1 MERKAS
7 FRMTVTRREMIHV
20 GDEVDH
26 TLMLVEMEGEP
37 INFVKGA
44 AGDFVYRRSVN
55 YHDRVKGSGA
65 VNGYAITSY
74 QEGTVFSR
82 FEGKRDAQT
91 KLTSGTWKTYKGTG
105 KLANI
110 KGHGKFSVK
119 SSEKHGEF
127 ILEMDGEYKL

>member
-65 VNGYAITSY
+65 VHGYAITSY
-74 QEGTVFSR
+74 QDGTVFSR
-82 FEGKRDAQT
+82 FEGKRDAKT

-105 KLANI
+105 KQANI
-110 KGHGKFSVK
+110 KGKGKFAVK
-119 SSEKHGEF
+119 SGEKHGEF
-127 ILEMDGEYKL
+127 IVEMDGEYQL